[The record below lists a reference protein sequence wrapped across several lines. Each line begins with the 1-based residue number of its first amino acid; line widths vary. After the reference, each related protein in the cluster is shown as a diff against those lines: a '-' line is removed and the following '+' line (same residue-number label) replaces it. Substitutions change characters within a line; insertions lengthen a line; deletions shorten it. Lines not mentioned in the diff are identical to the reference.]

1 MSGERKEKDKKG
13 RVFYIAKNM
22 AEKRT
27 PLTRQ
32 HFDQACSDFLQDKSD
47 ERCTFGRAVG
57 RVLSRAALM
66 TSMTRSKVPTSSEFK
81 MLFNTQTHHNLED
94 CLASLARRLPLS
106 CEAFTLSLYYID
118 LLQSAHDGLVTW
130 LNIERLFAV
139 GIVLA
144 SKFAYDR
151 VYTNNYYAR
160 VLGVDVSMLNRM
172 EVAMLRL
179 LDFNL
184 TPNPERWTQLH
195 AFVASVAFETPLPVN
210 PNGFASP
217 AAPGSKPA
225 PVITPLGLG
234 ASSPAPVPVAIVET
248 PRLKRFG
255 EDSIQSVS
263 TLSQVGEQKPAPV
276 PESENTNSTT
286 SAAEQQPAPVTA
298 EEGSS
303 SSATQPPEA
312 KREEQDK

>member
-1 MSGERKEKDKKG
+1 MCAERKEKDKRG
-13 RVFYIAKNM
+13 RVFYIAKHLSD
-22 AEKRT
+22 KRT
-27 PLTRQ
+27 PLTRL
-32 HFDQACSDFLQDKSD
+32 HYDQACSDYLQDRSEERSD
-47 ERCTFGRAVG
+47 FGRAVG
-57 RVLSRAALM
+57 RVLSQAALM
-66 TSMTRSKVPTSSEFK
+66 TSMTRSKVPTSNEFK
-81 MLFNTQTHHNLED
+81 MLFNTQTHHNLEE
-94 CLASLARRLPLS
+94 CLSSLARRLPLS

-160 VLGVDVSMLNRM
+160 VLGVEVSMLNRM

-195 AFVASVAFETPLPVN
+195 AFVASVAFETPLPVA
-210 PNGFASP
+210 PKGFLTP
-217 AAPGSKPA
+217 TAPGAKSVPPSLGVSTAFPSPFPTA
-225 PVITPLGLG
+225 P
-234 ASSPAPVPVAIVET
+234 VET

-255 EDSIQSVS
+255 EVPNLIPDSVS
-263 TLSQVGEQKPAPV
+263 PA
-276 PESENTNSTT
+276 SL
-286 SAAEQQPAPVTA
+286 
-298 EEGSS
+298 EE
-303 SSATQPPEA
+303 AQTEPPEQ
-312 KREEQDK
+312 KREEQEKRS

>member
-1 MSGERKEKDKKG
+1 MSSERKEKDKRG
-13 RVFYIAKNM
+13 RVYYIAKNM
-22 AEKRT
+22 SDKRT
-27 PLTRQ
+27 PLTRL
-32 HFDQACSDFLQDKSD
+32 HFDQACSDFLQDRSE
-47 ERCTFGRAVG
+47 ERSTFGRAVG

-66 TSMTRSKVPTSSEFK
+66 TSMTSSKVQTSQEFK
-81 MLFNTQTHHNLED
+81 QLFNTQTHHNLED

-160 VLGVDVSMLNRM
+160 VLGVDVNMLNRM

-195 AFVASVAFETPLPVN
+195 AFVASVAFESLLPTN
-210 PNGFASP
+210 GGFASP
-217 AAPGSKPA
+217 ATPGPRPGVPA
-225 PVITPLGLG
+225 ISTAL
-234 ASSPAPVPVAIVET
+234 SPAPVPHTVIET

-255 EDSIQSVS
+255 ETDHSNISSVTAFSVKDDDSSKPADCVPS
-263 TLSQVGEQKPAPV
+263 SDSSKKDVEKEQK
-276 PESENTNSTT
+276 
-286 SAAEQQPAPVTA
+286 EQ
-298 EEGSS
+298 
-303 SSATQPPEA
+303 
-312 KREEQDK
+312 K

>member
-1 MSGERKEKDKKG
+1 MSSTSSIERKEKDKRG
-13 RVFYIAKNM
+13 RVYYIAKNM
-22 AEKRT
+22 SDKRT
-27 PLTRQ
+27 PLTRL
-32 HFDQACSDFLQDKSD
+32 HFDQACSDFLQEKSE
-47 ERCTFGRAVG
+47 ERSTFGRAVG

-66 TSMTRSKVPTSSEFK
+66 TSMNSSKVPTSGEFK
-81 MLFNTQTHHNLED
+81 QLFNTQTHHNLED

-160 VLGVDVSMLNRM
+160 VLGVDVTMLNRM

-195 AFVASVAFETPLPVN
+195 AFVASVAFETVLPTN
-210 PNGFASP
+210 TGFAQPATPGRLAVPSL
-217 AAPGSKPA
+217 AAP
-225 PVITPLGLG
+225 L
-234 ASSPAPVPVAIVET
+234 SPAPVPHGEVQT

-255 EDSIQSVS
+255 ETDNGDVS
-263 TLSQVGEQKPAPV
+263 TSV
-276 PESENTNSTT
+276 
-286 SAAEQQPAPVTA
+286 
-298 EEGSS
+298 
-303 SSATQPPEA
+303 SSATSILKEDATPTLCESQQKEPEQQQPPPS
-312 KREEQDK
+312 QQ

>member
-1 MSGERKEKDKKG
+1 MSSKEKDKRG
-13 RVFYIAKNM
+13 RVFYIAKHLS
-22 AEKRT
+22 EKRT
-27 PLTRQ
+27 PLTRI
-32 HFDQACSDFLQDKSD
+32 HYDQANSDYLQDKSE
-47 ERCTFGRAVG
+47 ERSDFGRAVG
-57 RVLSRAALM
+57 RVLSQAALM

-81 MLFNTQTHHNLED
+81 MLFNTQTHHNLEE
-94 CLASLARRLPLS
+94 CLSSLAKRLPLS

-160 VLGVDVSMLNRM
+160 VLGVEVGMLNRM

-195 AFVASVAFETPLPVN
+195 AYVASVAFETPLASV
-210 PNGFASP
+210 PNGFAAP
-217 AAPGSKPA
+217 AAPGSRTPVPPVGTSALAPA
-225 PVITPLGLG
+225 PYPLTT
-234 ASSPAPVPVAIVET
+234 VET

-255 EDSIQSVS
+255 ESTTS
-263 TLSQVGEQKPAPV
+263 TLS
-276 PESENTNSTT
+276 
-286 SAAEQQPAPVTA
+286 
-298 EEGSS
+298 SS
-303 SSATQPPEA
+303 LQTE
-312 KREEQDK
+312 K

>member
-1 MSGERKEKDKKG
+1 MSSERKEKDKRG
-13 RVFYIAKNM
+13 RVYYIAKNM
-22 AEKRT
+22 SDKRT
-27 PLTRQ
+27 PLTRL
-32 HFDQACSDFLQDKSD
+32 HFDQACSDFLQDRSE
-47 ERCTFGRAVG
+47 ERSTFGRAVG

-66 TSMTRSKVPTSSEFK
+66 TSMTSSKVQTSVEFRQ
-81 MLFNTQTHHNLED
+81 LFNTQTHHNLED

-160 VLGVDVSMLNRM
+160 VLGVDVAMLNRM

-195 AFVASVAFETPLPVN
+195 AFVASVAFETVLPTN
-210 PNGFASP
+210 NGFASP
-217 AAPGSKPA
+217 AGSGSKRPNLPEISTA
-225 PVITPLGLG
+225 M
-234 ASSPAPVPVAIVET
+234 SPAPVPHTVIET

-255 EDSIQSVS
+255 ETDVS
-263 TLSQVGEQKPAPV
+263 GLSSMIPP
-276 PESENTNSTT
+276 
-286 SAAEQQPAPVTA
+286 SAEACEDDVRSKSPL
-298 EEGSS
+298 SS
-303 SSATQPPEA
+303 SPLPSDQTEA
-312 KREEQDK
+312 QK

>member
-1 MSGERKEKDKKG
+1 MSTERKEKDKRG
-13 RVFYIAKNM
+13 RVFYIAKHLS
-22 AEKRT
+22 EKRT
-27 PLTRQ
+27 PLTRG
-32 HFDQACSDFLQDKSD
+32 HYDQACSDFLQDRMEERSD
-47 ERCTFGRAVG
+47 FGRAVG
-57 RVLSRAALM
+57 RVLSQAALM

-81 MLFNTQTHHNLED
+81 ILFNTQTHHNLEE

-160 VLGVDVSMLNRM
+160 VLGVDVGMLNRM

-195 AFVASVAFETPLPVN
+195 AYVASVAFETPLPAN
-210 PNGFASP
+210 RSGGFNAP
-217 AAPGSKPA
+217 AAPGSQGGTSVPTLAPIGIPA
-225 PVITPLGLG
+225 IPPF
-234 ASSPAPVPVAIVET
+234 PANAIET

-255 EDSIQSVS
+255 EMNLS
-263 TLSQVGEQKPAPV
+263 TATTASEDE
-276 PESENTNSTT
+276 ESS
-286 SAAEQQPAPVTA
+286 
-298 EEGSS
+298 
-303 SSATQPPEA
+303 QPPL
-312 KREEQDK
+312 KRGEETTKNQS

>member
-1 MSGERKEKDKKG
+1 MSTERKEKDKRG
-13 RVFYIAKNM
+13 RVFYIAKHL
-22 AEKRT
+22 ADKRT

-32 HFDQACSDFLQDKSD
+32 HYDQACSDYLQERSEERSD
-47 ERCTFGRAVG
+47 FGRAVG
-57 RVLSRAALM
+57 RVLSQAALM

-81 MLFNTQTHHNLED
+81 ILFNTQTHHNLEE

-160 VLGVDVSMLNRM
+160 VLGVEVGMLNRM
-172 EVAMLRL
+172 EVTMLRL

-195 AFVASVAFETPLPVN
+195 AFVASVAFETPLPAV
-210 PNGFASP
+210 PKGFVAP
-217 AAPGSKPA
+217 AAPAARGTSTVVA
-225 PVITPLGLG
+225 PLGIEALPPPIP
-234 ASSPAPVPVAIVET
+234 STTVET

-255 EDSIQSVS
+255 EVSPSIS
-263 TLSQVGEQKPAPV
+263 PAV
-276 PESENTNSTT
+276 
-286 SAAEQQPAPVTA
+286 A
-298 EEGSS
+298 SS
-303 SSATQPPEA
+303 SLEGEAESSSQPKKEDTSMIA
-312 KREEQDK
+312 

>member
-1 MSGERKEKDKKG
+1 MSSERKEKDKRG
-13 RVFYIAKNM
+13 RVYYIAKNM
-22 AEKRT
+22 SEKRT
-27 PLTRQ
+27 PLTRL
-32 HFDQACSDFLQDKSD
+32 HFDQACSDFLQDRSE
-47 ERCTFGRAVG
+47 ERSTFGRAVG

-66 TSMTRSKVPTSSEFK
+66 TSMTSSKVQTSVEFRQ
-81 MLFNTQTHHNLED
+81 LFNTQTHHNLED

-160 VLGVDVSMLNRM
+160 VLGVDVAMLNRM

-195 AFVASVAFETPLPVN
+195 AFVASVAFETVLPAN
-210 PNGFASP
+210 NGFASP
-217 AAPGSKPA
+217 SSAPSSRRPNLPEISTA
-225 PVITPLGLG
+225 M
-234 ASSPAPVPVAIVET
+234 SPAPVPHTVIET
-248 PRLKRFG
+248 PRLKRFC
-255 EDSIQSVS
+255 ETDDSEPSPLSSDREGDSS
-263 TLSQVGEQKPAPV
+263 TKP
-276 PESENTNSTT
+276 T
-286 SAAEQQPAPVTA
+286 
-298 EEGSS
+298 SS
-303 SSATQPPEA
+303 SPHVADQ
-312 KREEQDK
+312 KEEQTEDQK

>member
-1 MSGERKEKDKKG
+1 MSTERQEKDKKG

-22 AEKRT
+22 ADKRT

-32 HFDQACSDFLQDKSD
+32 HFDQACSDFLQEKSD
-47 ERCTFGRAVG
+47 ERSTFGRAVG

-66 TSMTRSKVPTSSEFK
+66 TSMARSKVPTSTEFK

-195 AFVASVAFETPLPVN
+195 AFVASVAFETPLPVQPN
-210 PNGFASP
+210 NGFASP
-217 AAPGSKPA
+217 AAPAPTKPTA
-225 PVITPLGLG
+225 LSSLGLP
-234 ASSPAPVPVAIVET
+234 SSPAPVPVTIVQT

-255 EDSIQSVS
+255 ETDSSSIS
-263 TLSQVGEQKPAPV
+263 TALSHPPETKPESSADPV
-276 PESENTNSTT
+276 PEQAAAPAPAP
-286 SAAEQQPAPVTA
+286 AAEEVAP
-298 EEGSS
+298 
-303 SSATQPPEA
+303 TQPPEM
-312 KREEQDK
+312 KREEQETQP

>member
-1 MSGERKEKDKKG
+1 MSSEQKEKDKRG
-13 RVFYIAKNM
+13 RVYYIAKSM

-32 HFDQACSDFLQDKSD
+32 HYDQACSDFLQDRTE
-47 ERCTFGRAVG
+47 ERSTFGRAVG

-66 TSMTRSKVPTSSEFK
+66 TSMARSKVPTSNEFK

-94 CLASLARRLPLS
+94 CLSSLARRLPLS

-160 VLGVDVSMLNRM
+160 VLGVDVAMLNRM

-195 AFVASVAFETPLPVN
+195 AFVASVAFETPLPTQ
-210 PNGFASP
+210 PKTFATPSVP
-217 AAPGSKPA
+217 GAPSLTVPPISA
-225 PVITPLGLG
+225 MPH
-234 ASSPAPVPVAIVET
+234 SPAPIPLTPVET

-255 EDSIQSVS
+255 ETDASMPPQKVQASDCGSEIDDVSFQQSQ
-263 TLSQVGEQKPAPV
+263 LKP
-276 PESENTNSTT
+276 
-286 SAAEQQPAPVTA
+286 
-298 EEGSS
+298 EG
-303 SSATQPPEA
+303 QE
-312 KREEQDK
+312 

>member
-1 MSGERKEKDKKG
+1 MSSERKEKDKRG
-13 RVFYIAKNM
+13 RVYYIAKNM
-22 AEKRT
+22 SDKRT
-27 PLTRQ
+27 PLTRL
-32 HFDQACSDFLQDKSD
+32 HFDQACSDFLQEKSE
-47 ERCTFGRAVG
+47 ERSTFGRAVG

-66 TSMTRSKVPTSSEFK
+66 TSMTSSKVQTSTEFK
-81 MLFNTQTHHNLED
+81 QLFNTQTHHNLED

-160 VLGVDVSMLNRM
+160 VLGVDVTMLNRM

-195 AFVASVAFETPLPVN
+195 AFVASVAFETLLPTN
-210 PNGFASP
+210 NSGGFAQP
-217 AAPGSKPA
+217 AAPSALRPTVS
-225 PVITPLGLG
+225 PISPSL
-234 ASSPAPVPVAIVET
+234 SPAPVPHTVIET

-255 EDSIQSVS
+255 ESEVKDLS
-263 TLSQVGEQKPAPV
+263 TVNSSSKQETDKDKEGASSSPPSLKPQPEVKKEPQQEEQKL
-276 PESENTNSTT
+276 
-286 SAAEQQPAPVTA
+286 QP
-298 EEGSS
+298 
-303 SSATQPPEA
+303 
-312 KREEQDK
+312 

>member
-1 MSGERKEKDKKG
+1 MSSEQKEKDKRG
-13 RVFYIAKNM
+13 RVYYIAKSM
-22 AEKRT
+22 SEKRT

-32 HFDQACSDFLQDKSD
+32 HYDQACSDFLQDRSD
-47 ERCTFGRAVG
+47 ERSTFGRAVG

-66 TSMTRSKVPTSSEFK
+66 TSMARSKVPTSNEFK

-94 CLASLARRLPLS
+94 CLSSLARRLPLS

-160 VLGVDVSMLNRM
+160 VLGVDVAMLNRM

-195 AFVASVAFETPLPVN
+195 AFVASVAFEAPLPTQ
-210 PNGFASP
+210 PRTFATPS
-217 AAPGSKPA
+217 APG
-225 PVITPLGLG
+225 
-234 ASSPAPVPVAIVET
+234 ASLSVPPISAMPHSPAPIPLTPVET

-255 EDSIQSVS
+255 ESD
-263 TLSQVGEQKPAPV
+263 
-276 PESENTNSTT
+276 
-286 SAAEQQPAPVTA
+286 
-298 EEGSS
+298 SS
-303 SSATQPPEA
+303 SVLPQKAVATGEASLQPPQL
-312 KREEQDK
+312 KREEQE

>member
-1 MSGERKEKDKKG
+1 MSTERKEKDKRG
-13 RVFYIAKNM
+13 RVFYIAKHLS
-22 AEKRT
+22 EKRT
-27 PLTRQ
+27 PLTRA
-32 HFDQACSDFLQDKSD
+32 HYDQACSDFLQDRMEERSD
-47 ERCTFGRAVG
+47 FGRAVG
-57 RVLSRAALM
+57 RVLSQAALM

-81 MLFNTQTHHNLED
+81 ILFNTQTHHNLEE

-160 VLGVDVSMLNRM
+160 VLGVDVGMLNRM

-195 AFVASVAFETPLPVN
+195 AYVASVAFETPLPAN
-210 PNGFASP
+210 RSGGFNTP
-217 AAPGSKPA
+217 ATPGSQASTPGGGGGGGGAVTVTPIGIPA
-225 PVITPLGLG
+225 IPPF
-234 ASSPAPVPVAIVET
+234 PANAIET

-255 EDSIQSVS
+255 ETNIS
-263 TLSQVGEQKPAPV
+263 TATTTQDDE
-276 PESENTNSTT
+276 ESS
-286 SAAEQQPAPVTA
+286 QQPPLKRG
-298 EEGSS
+298 EE
-303 SSATQPPEA
+303 TQNQP
-312 KREEQDK
+312 

>member
-1 MSGERKEKDKKG
+1 MCAERKEKDKRG
-13 RVFYIAKNM
+13 RVFYIAKHLSD
-22 AEKRT
+22 KRT
-27 PLTRQ
+27 PLTRL
-32 HFDQACSDFLQDKSD
+32 HYDQACSDYLQDRSEERSD
-47 ERCTFGRAVG
+47 FGRAVG
-57 RVLSRAALM
+57 RVLSQAALM
-66 TSMTRSKVPTSSEFK
+66 TSMTRSKVPTSNEFK
-81 MLFNTQTHHNLED
+81 MLFNTQTHHNLEE
-94 CLASLARRLPLS
+94 CLSSLARRLPLS

-160 VLGVDVSMLNRM
+160 VLGVEVSMLNRM

-195 AFVASVAFETPLPVN
+195 AFVASVAFETPLPAA
-210 PNGFASP
+210 PKGFVAP
-217 AAPGSKPA
+217 TAPGSKG
-225 PVITPLGLG
+225 VTPLGVNT
-234 ASSPAPVPVAIVET
+234 AFPSPVPTATIET

-255 EDSIQSVS
+255 EATNLMPVSPASLDEPQS
-263 TLSQVGEQKPAPV
+263 E
-276 PESENTNSTT
+276 
-286 SAAEQQPAPVTA
+286 
-298 EEGSS
+298 
-303 SSATQPPEA
+303 PPEP
-312 KREEQDK
+312 KREEQEK

>member
-1 MSGERKEKDKKG
+1 MSSEPEKDKKG
-13 RVFYIAKNM
+13 RVYYIAKSM

-27 PLTRQ
+27 PLTRV
-32 HFDQACSDFLQDKSD
+32 HYDQACSDFLQDRSD
-47 ERCTFGRAVG
+47 ERSTFGRAVG

-66 TSMTRSKVPTSSEFK
+66 TSMARSKVPTSNEFK

-160 VLGVDVSMLNRM
+160 VLGVDVAMLNRM

-195 AFVASVAFETPLPVN
+195 AFVASVAFETPLPTQPRTFLTPTAPGPTAV
-210 PNGFASP
+210 PPLSALSHSP
-217 AAPGSKPA
+217 AAIPL
-225 PVITPLGLG
+225 TP
-234 ASSPAPVPVAIVET
+234 VET

-255 EDSIQSVS
+255 ETDSSPRPQKIVAVATDEVS
-263 TLSQVGEQKPAPV
+263 PR
-276 PESENTNSTT
+276 
-286 SAAEQQPAPVTA
+286 
-298 EEGSS
+298 
-303 SSATQPPEA
+303 PPEL
-312 KREEQDK
+312 KRDEQE

>member
-1 MSGERKEKDKKG
+1 MSSERKEKDKRG
-13 RVFYIAKNM
+13 RVYYIAKNM
-22 AEKRT
+22 SDKRT
-27 PLTRQ
+27 PLTRL
-32 HFDQACSDFLQDKSD
+32 HFDQACSDFLQDRSE
-47 ERCTFGRAVG
+47 ERSVFGRAVG

-66 TSMTRSKVPTSSEFK
+66 TSMTSSKVQTSVEFK
-81 MLFNTQTHHNLED
+81 QLFNTQTHHNLED

-160 VLGVDVSMLNRM
+160 VLGVDVAMLNRM

-195 AFVASVAFETPLPVN
+195 AFVASVAFETVLPTN
-210 PNGFASP
+210 NGFAPPLSP
-217 AAPGSKPA
+217 TAKRPSVPPITTAP
-225 PVITPLGLG
+225 L
-234 ASSPAPVPVAIVET
+234 SPAPVPHTVIET

-255 EDSIQSVS
+255 EIEPTSISASS
-263 TLSQVGEQKPAPV
+263 TSGSTKEDTPSESTQKEEQK
-276 PESENTNSTT
+276 
-286 SAAEQQPAPVTA
+286 
-298 EEGSS
+298 
-303 SSATQPPEA
+303 
-312 KREEQDK
+312 

>member
-1 MSGERKEKDKKG
+1 
-13 RVFYIAKNM
+13 
-22 AEKRT
+22 
-27 PLTRQ
+27 
-32 HFDQACSDFLQDKSD
+32 
-47 ERCTFGRAVG
+47 
-57 RVLSRAALM
+57 M
-66 TSMTRSKVPTSSEFK
+66 TSMTSSKVQTSLEFRQ
-81 MLFNTQTHHNLED
+81 LFNTQTHHNLED

-160 VLGVDVSMLNRM
+160 VLGVDVNMLNRM

-195 AFVASVAFETPLPVN
+195 AFVASVAFETLLPTN
-210 PNGFASP
+210 NGGFASP
-217 AAPGSKPA
+217 AAPGRPQISIP
-225 PVITPLGLG
+225 P
-234 ASSPAPVPVAIVET
+234 SQSPAPVPSTVIET

-255 EDSIQSVS
+255 ENDNVS
-263 TLSQVGEQKPAPV
+263 TKTATDSAKDREETCVSPLCVVSSSPQVPSSPQQQQSPVKGEDGDGHQRQ
-276 PESENTNSTT
+276 EE
-286 SAAEQQPAPVTA
+286 EQQT
-298 EEGSS
+298 
-303 SSATQPPEA
+303 
-312 KREEQDK
+312 K

>member
-1 MSGERKEKDKKG
+1 MSSERKEKDKRG
-13 RVFYIAKNM
+13 RVYYIAKNM
-22 AEKRT
+22 ADKRT
-27 PLTRQ
+27 PLTRH
-32 HFDQACSDFLQDKSD
+32 HFDQACSDFLQERSD
-47 ERCTFGRAVG
+47 ERSTFGRAVG

-66 TSMTRSKVPTSSEFK
+66 TSMTSSKVPTSAEFK
-81 MLFNTQTHHNLED
+81 QLFNTQTHHNLED

-160 VLGVDVSMLNRM
+160 VLGVDVTMLNRM

-195 AFVASVAFETPLPVN
+195 AFVASVAFESVLPT
-210 PNGFASP
+210 NGGFVSP
-217 AAPGSKPA
+217 AAPGSGRPA
-225 PVITPLGLG
+225 VPAFNAPL
-234 ASSPAPVPVAIVET
+234 SPAPVPHNEVQT

-255 EDSIQSVS
+255 ETDSGEPSSVIPTVS
-263 TLSQVGEQKPAPV
+263 AAAAFFETEPAASSSKSSQQEQPQEQK
-276 PESENTNSTT
+276 
-286 SAAEQQPAPVTA
+286 
-298 EEGSS
+298 
-303 SSATQPPEA
+303 
-312 KREEQDK
+312 

>member
-1 MSGERKEKDKKG
+1 MSERKEKDKRG
-13 RVFYIAKNM
+13 RVYYIAKNM
-22 AEKRT
+22 SDKRT
-27 PLTRQ
+27 PLTRL
-32 HFDQACSDFLQDKSD
+32 HFDQACSDFLQEKSE
-47 ERCTFGRAVG
+47 ERSTFGRAVG

-66 TSMTRSKVPTSSEFK
+66 TSMTSSKVQTSVEFK
-81 MLFNTQTHHNLED
+81 QLFNTQTHHNLED

-160 VLGVDVSMLNRM
+160 VLGVDVTMLNRM

-195 AFVASVAFETPLPVN
+195 AFVASVAFETLLPTN
-210 PNGFASP
+210 NTGGFAT
-217 AAPGSKPA
+217 
-225 PVITPLGLG
+225 PVAVSSSRPSAISIPP
-234 ASSPAPVPVAIVET
+234 SMSPAPVPRTVIET

-255 EDSIQSVS
+255 E
-263 TLSQVGEQKPAPV
+263 
-276 PESENTNSTT
+276 SET
-286 SAAEQQPAPVTA
+286 SNISAMTA
-298 EEGSS
+298 SS
-303 SSATQPPEA
+303 SSDSKGSSPSSSPLVHDSTHFGEENKEETKEQQQS
-312 KREEQDK
+312 EEQK

>member
-1 MSGERKEKDKKG
+1 MSSERKEKDKRG
-13 RVFYIAKNM
+13 RVYYIAKNM
-22 AEKRT
+22 SEKRT
-27 PLTRQ
+27 PLTRL
-32 HFDQACSDFLQDKSD
+32 HFDQACSDFLQDRSE
-47 ERCTFGRAVG
+47 ERSTFGRAVG

-66 TSMTRSKVPTSSEFK
+66 TSMTSSKVQTSVEFRQ
-81 MLFNTQTHHNLED
+81 LFNTQTHHNLED

-160 VLGVDVSMLNRM
+160 VLGVDVAMLNRM

-195 AFVASVAFETPLPVN
+195 AFVASVAFETVLPTN
-210 PNGFASP
+210 NGFASP
-217 AAPGSKPA
+217 SSGPSSKRPNLPEISTA
-225 PVITPLGLG
+225 M
-234 ASSPAPVPVAIVET
+234 SPAPVPHTVIET

-255 EDSIQSVS
+255 ETDDGELSPLSSDREGDSS
-263 TLSQVGEQKPAPV
+263 TKP
-276 PESENTNSTT
+276 T
-286 SAAEQQPAPVTA
+286 
-298 EEGSS
+298 SS
-303 SSATQPPEA
+303 SPHVADQ
-312 KREEQDK
+312 KEEQTEDQK